1 MSINIADFQRGIF
14 ALGTNFGELAQLMI
28 QKLEGFTPANGK
40 YYDLLDT
47 EGNKIEV
54 KFSRAKKKLKPL
66 KDSNLIDYCLSSTVD
81 SRAMQ
86 ESEAS
91 TVCFDCNIQQLKP
104 NEFDILYYGIFFKDS
119 IVIFKATSEEVVN
132 MPGYSI
138 QHKGGSEYQFHIN
151 KSNFKTHMREKT
163 GYFHMRI
170 TYQQLHNLFLPQE
183 ETSAG
188 QE

>member
-28 QKLEGFTPANGK
+28 QKLEGFTPASGK
-40 YYDLLDT
+40 YYDLLDA

-81 SRAMQ
+81 SRAML
-86 ESEAS
+86 ESEAT
-91 TVCFDCNIQQLKP
+91 TVSFDCNIQQLKP
-104 NEFDILYYGIFFKDS
+104 NEFDILYYVKDS
-119 IVIFKATSEEVVN
+119 IVIFRATSEEVVN

-151 KSNFKTHMREKT
+151 KSNFQTHMREET
-163 GYFHMRI
+163 GYFHIRI
-170 TYQQLHNLFLPQE
+170 TYQQLLDLFLPQE
-183 ETSAG
+183 SASAG